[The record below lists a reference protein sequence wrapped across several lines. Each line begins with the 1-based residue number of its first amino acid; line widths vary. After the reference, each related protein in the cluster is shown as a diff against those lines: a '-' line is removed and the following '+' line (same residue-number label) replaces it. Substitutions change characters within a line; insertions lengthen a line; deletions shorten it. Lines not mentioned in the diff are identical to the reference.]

1 MRLTLST
8 KVLLRLKGAGRSRSK
23 QLLVWAIALI
33 SLAALSS
40 RMLTTAQAPPPAYAN
55 FEGAQTNPVRL
66 STDGTHMF
74 AVNTANASL
83 SVFDVTTPAS
93 PRLLEEI
100 PVGVEPVS
108 VNPRTADEVWVV
120 NEVSNSIS
128 VVSLSQKIVTATIN
142 VGLMKPPALPTPAFA
157 EPMDVVFE
165 NGLAYVSISRAN
177 TILVLNATTH
187 SFVEALPVF
196 GGNPRALAV
205 SPDGSKVY
213 AAFAISGNGS
223 TLVPTHDNCPQTPPV
238 NSECVYPQ
246 PNYTNPKYASA
257 PIPPVGVIVSAKNP
271 PAGFGQFVTYQM
283 PDNDVAIINTGSTPS
298 VAGYY
303 SAVGTINLGLA
314 VNPVTGDLYVANTDA
329 LNTTEFEGPLCGHW
343 VNNQITR
350 ITVASSE
357 ITPFDLNPGAT
368 YGCAP
373 NTADLESALAQPA
386 GVVFDPSGNFMYV
399 AAFGTDRVAKVS
411 TSGQVMSF
419 VEVAPATG
427 QGANI
432 DPANKRGPRGLAL
445 LSGANTLYSLNRIS
459 NTISVINTES
469 NAVTSEVP
477 VGTDP
482 TPPSIKQGRGFL
494 YDAKLSG
501 TGNGSCASCHV
512 DGDMDH
518 LAWNLGDPT
527 GSFTKT
533 NQNGQTIN
541 FSPLKG
547 PMTTQTL
554 RGLINM
560 SPYHWRG
567 DKPSFLFFDPAFAA
581 LMGGNQI
588 SQADMVSFLTFANSI
603 MFLPNPYQNLD
614 RTLPT
619 ALNGRPGPGLGTGGN
634 PQNGQSDFLLVPGTE
649 PAGSTCTSCH
659 TAPPGPGSNRSIQ
672 AAAHTA
678 ASQPLKVPQLR
689 NMYEK
694 ELFNRSAAQVID
706 GFGFNHDGQAGGLVA
721 FLSDTGFRGYTQQQK
736 DDIVAFMLC
745 FDTGTAPA
753 VGFTRTLTSVNVNNS
768 TLQSNWSLLQ
778 SQAAAGNIDLIV
790 RGTIQGQVHG
800 LLYQPTSSNYL
811 SDSGTTYTQTQLQ
824 TFITNGDT
832 MSVMGVYPGT
842 GTTHY

>member
-8 KVLLRLKGAGRSRSK
+8 KVFLGLKSAGRSRSK
-23 QLLVWAIALI
+23 QIVVWTVALLF
-33 SLAALSS
+33 LAALSS
-40 RMLTTAQAPPPAYAN
+40 HMLTTAQAPPPAYAN
-55 FEGAQTNPVRL
+55 FEGAQTNPIRL
-66 STDGTHMF
+66 SSDGTHMF

-83 SVFDVTTPAS
+83 SVFDITTPGS
-93 PRLLEEI
+93 PTLLEEI

-108 VNPRTADEVWVV
+108 VNPRTSDEVWVV

-128 VVSLSQKIVTATIN
+128 VVSLSKHIVTATIN
-142 VGLMKPPALPTPAFA
+142 IGLMKPPSLPTPAFA

-165 NGLAYVSISRAN
+165 TGEAYVSVGRAN
-177 TILVLNATTH
+177 TILVLNALTH
-187 SFVEALPVF
+187 NVISALPVF
-196 GGNPRALAV
+196 GGNPRALAL
-205 SPDGSKVY
+205 SPDGTKVY

-223 TLVPTHDNCPQTPPV
+223 TLVPTHDNCAAVPPV
-238 NSECVYPQ
+238 NSECLYPQ
-246 PNYTNPKYASA
+246 PNYTNPKYANA
-257 PIPPVGVIVSAKNP
+257 PIPPVGVIASAKNP
-271 PAGFGQFVTYQM
+271 PAGLGQFIPYGM
-283 PDNDVAIINTGSTPS
+283 PDNDVAIIQTGTTPS
-298 VAGYY
+298 VSGYY
-303 SAVGTINLGLA
+303 SGVGTINLGMA
-314 VNPVTGDLYVANTDA
+314 VNPITGDVYVGNTDA
-329 LNTTEFEGPLCGHW
+329 LNTTNFEGPLCGHW
-343 VNNQITR
+343 VNNQVTR
-350 ITVASSE
+350 IEVGSAQ

-368 YGCAP
+368 YGCSP
-373 NTADLESALAQPA
+373 NPTDLTTALAQPA
-386 GVVFDPSGNFMYV
+386 GMVFDPSGSFMYV

-411 TSGQVMSF
+411 TSGQVISF
-419 VEVAPATG
+419 VEVAPPTG
-427 QGANI
+427 QGSNV

-445 LSGANTLYSLNRIS
+445 AAGVNTLYSLNRIS
-459 NTISVINTES
+459 NTISVINTSS
-469 NAVTSEVP
+469 NTVTKEIP

-482 TPPSIKQGRGFL
+482 TPAAIKQGRGFL

-518 LAWNLGDPT
+518 IAWNLGDPT

-533 NQNGQTIN
+533 LDNGQVIN

-567 DKPSFLFFDPAFAA
+567 DKPNFAAFNGAFAA
-581 LMGGNQI
+581 LMGGI
-588 SQADMVSFLTFANSI
+588 ELSTADMNAFTTFSNSI

-634 PQNGQSDFLLVPGTE
+634 PQAGLNDFLTVPGTE

-659 TAPPGPGSNRSIQ
+659 TAPPGPGSNRNIQ
-672 AAAHTA
+672 AAKHTA
-678 ASQPLKVPQLR
+678 AAQPLKVPQLR
-689 NMYEK
+689 NMYQK
-694 ELFNRSAAQVID
+694 ELFNRGATNVID

-753 VGFTRTLTSVNVNNS
+753 VGFSRTLTPVNVNNA
-768 TLQSNWSLLQ
+768 TLQSNWDLLQ
-778 SQAAAGNIDLIV
+778 AQAAAGNADLIA
-790 RGTIQGQVHG
+790 RGTISGQRHG
-800 LLYQPTSSNYL
+800 LLYQPATTNYI
-811 SDSGTTYTQTQLQ
+811 SDAGTTYTQTQLQ
-824 TFITNGDT
+824 TLIQNGDT
-832 MSVMGVYPGT
+832 LTFMGVFPGT
-842 GTTHY
+842 GRTH